1 MSIPPRIYINW
12 ACDIINPLDL
22 YRLSSFSSPQH
33 ENMISDLFSSKH
45 KAMKMLALDSSFVW
59 LLILFHP
66 QLLNDM
72 DLTEIILYPCSGGCR
87 EYDFTDPE
95 KVKLVS

>member
-1 MSIPPRIYINW
+1 
-12 ACDIINPLDL
+12 
-22 YRLSSFSSPQH
+22 
-33 ENMISDLFSSKH
+33 
-45 KAMKMLALDSSFVW
+45 MKMLALDSSFVW